1 MNDAIKNVNASTGE
15 TYLDLCESV
24 PSPPKQEP
32 DQEVPK
38 SCIES
43 GILRKLLYLFL
54 VKLKL
59 LKTAY
64 LSFTELW
71 PNHNKTQID
80 ALTDQDILET
90 VTEAMKTPSLNAT
103 LSPLLSNIKKEIQVT
118 Q

>member
-24 PSPPKQEP
+24 PEK
-32 DQEVPK
+32 VPK